1 MIDEKIFPFL
11 AEKGHVIS
19 LVGGG
24 GKTTLMYNLAAHC
37 ARKGWRVLAATTTHI
52 MQPPGGVWAQTDAE
66 LFRLWKCGSYAV
78 AGTAAHGGKLTAP
91 PQAQLER
98 WMTLADIVLIE
109 ADGAKRMPC
118 KAPAAHE
125 PVLLPQCDTVLAV
138 AGLSALRHPLREVCF
153 RAELAA
159 ELLCVPQDAQLTPEL
174 LANLLA
180 SEAGGRKAVGDRSFY
195 AVLNQVD
202 TKEQAALA
210 RQIADILKKI
220 YRISCATSHFEKG
233 ERA

>member
-37 ARKGWRVLAATTTHI
+37 ARKGWRVLAATTTYI

-78 AGTAAHGGKLTAP
+78 AGTAAPGGKLTAP

-109 ADGAKRMPC
+109 ADGAKPR
-118 KAPAAHE
+118 
-125 PVLLPQCDTVLAV
+125 CDTVLAV

-195 AVLNQVD
+195 VVLNQVD

-210 RQIADILKKI
+210 RQVADILKKI

>member
-66 LFRLWKCGSYAV
+66 L
-78 AGTAAHGGKLTAP
+78 
-91 PQAQLER
+91 
-98 WMTLADIVLIE
+98 
-109 ADGAKRMPC
+109 
-118 KAPAAHE
+118 
-125 PVLLPQCDTVLAV
+125 
-138 AGLSALRHPLREVCF
+138 
-153 RAELAA
+153 AA

-195 AVLNQVD
+195 VVLNQVD

-210 RQIADILKKI
+210 RQVADILKKN